1 MRTIALIS
9 LLSIHILANAQTAQ
23 IIPKPAMMQPGKG
36 DFTIN
41 ASTQIQLEG
50 SGLETV
56 ARFLNDYLQK
66 YYGFH
71 LSVTSQIASG
81 KPIVLN
87 YERMDNPIPGAYR
100 MEVNGKQVYIAGD
113 NVEAVFY
120 GIQSLIQLLPVKSSQ
135 SLVIPQLK
143 IEDRPR
149 FAYRGLHLDVG
160 RHFFSV
166 DYVKRYID
174 FIALH
179 KMNYFHWHLTED
191 QGWRIEIKKYP
202 LLTQVGGCRDRT
214 VIGHNTPNYD
224 SVRYCG
230 YYTQE
235 EIKDVVRYAADRY
248 VTVIPEIELPG
259 HSSAALTAYSWLGC
273 TGGPYQVQQKWGVF
287 RDVYCAGNDSTFQFL
302 QDVLDEVIA
311 LFPSRYIHIGGDECP
326 KDRWKTCPKCQKR
339 IKDNNLKDEH
349 ELQSYFIQRIEKYLG
364 QKGKSIIGWDEILE
378 GGLAPRATV
387 MSWRGEQGG
396 IDAANQNHD
405 VIMTPGAYVYLNYA
419 QKKNEDSL
427 TIGGFLPLEKV
438 YNYEPVPAAIPAEKV
453 HYVIGA
459 QANFWSEY
467 LGNESIAGYML
478 FPRLSA
484 LSEVLWSPKE
494 SRNYQDFLSRLP
506 AQAARY
512 ELWKTNYYKGPY

>member
-9 LLSIHILANAQTAQ
+9 LLSIHLLSNAQTVE

-120 GIQSLIQLLPVKSSQ
+120 GIQTLIQLLPVKSSQ

-166 DYVKRYID
+166 DYVKKYID
-174 FIALH
+174 FIAL
-179 KMNYFHWHLTED
+179 
-191 QGWRIEIKKYP
+191 
-202 LLTQVGGCRDRT
+202 
-214 VIGHNTPNYD
+214 
-224 SVRYCG
+224 
-230 YYTQE
+230 
-235 EIKDVVRYAADRY
+235 
-248 VTVIPEIELPG
+248 
-259 HSSAALTAYSWLGC
+259 
-273 TGGPYQVQQKWGVF
+273 QK
-287 RDVYCAGNDSTFQFL
+287 
-302 QDVLDEVIA
+302 
-311 LFPSRYIHIGGDECP
+311 
-326 KDRWKTCPKCQKR
+326 
-339 IKDNNLKDEH
+339 
-349 ELQSYFIQRIEKYLG
+349 
-364 QKGKSIIGWDEILE
+364 
-378 GGLAPRATV
+378 
-387 MSWRGEQGG
+387 
-396 IDAANQNHD
+396 
-405 VIMTPGAYVYLNYA
+405 
-419 QKKNEDSL
+419 
-427 TIGGFLPLEKV
+427 
-438 YNYEPVPAAIPAEKV
+438 
-453 HYVIGA
+453 
-459 QANFWSEY
+459 
-467 LGNESIAGYML
+467 
-478 FPRLSA
+478 
-484 LSEVLWSPKE
+484 
-494 SRNYQDFLSRLP
+494 
-506 AQAARY
+506 
-512 ELWKTNYYKGPY
+512 